1 MLHSDQTA
9 NYQVNWL
16 DIRASTVAYKGDNQS
31 LIQLIAACYAVDTT
45 SNGPSTSRFLQLH

>member
-16 DIRASTVAYKGDNQS
+16 DIRSSTVAYKGDNQS
-31 LIQLIAACYAVDTT
+31 LIQLIAACYAVDTK
-45 SNGPSTSRFLQLH
+45 